1 MSKNN
6 MEIESNASQIGAKKL
21 WKIVRI
27 VFYMLRKGMSK
38 SKLILDMQIA
48 FQDMLKRGKI
58 AGKAIS
64 DLMLHP
70 PQYTTSSFTCKS
82 NHNDV
87 IAMSSY
93 ITRREYEFSCSN
105 SPVFP
110 TYNKRRRNRTYKS
123 DEIAVVQK
131 VFDIL
136 NTTSTTYDA
145 AGTTTIASSY
155 SPLALLGFGKSPNN
169 VRKLRVTDSPFPLKD
184 SEENYNSQVDKDA
197 EEFIKKFYKELKQQ
211 KKIAS
216 LESPSPYHVYAR
228 G

>member
-1 MSKNN
+1 
-6 MEIESNASQIGAKKL
+6 MEIEPSAPQIAAKKL
-21 WKIVRI
+21 WNIVRI
-27 VFYMLRKGMSK
+27 MFYMLRKGMLK
-38 SKLILDMQIA
+38 SKLILDIQFA
-48 FQDMLKRGKI
+48 LQDMLKKGKI

-64 DLMLHP
+64 NLMLHP
-70 PQYTTSSFTCKS
+70 PHYSSTSFTCKS
-82 NHNDV
+82 NNNDV
-87 IAMSSY
+87 AMSF

-110 TYNKRRRNRTYKS
+110 LYFANNKRRRNRTYKS
-123 DEIAVVQK
+123 EEIAVVQK
-131 VFDIL
+131 VFEIL

-145 AGTTTIASSY
+145 AGTTTIAA

-197 EEFIKKFYKELKQQ
+197 EEFIKKFYKDLKQQ

-228 G
+228 